1 MKPASKSSA
10 SPAPRPVIVRAVPIE
25 LGQLL
30 KFAGLGG
37 SGGEIKT
44 AIKDGE
50 VLLNGAVE
58 TRRGKKLAVGDK
70 VSLGSETVIVQL
82 A

>member
-1 MKPASKSSA
+1 MKPASASS
-10 SPAPRPVIVRAVPIE
+10 SPRIVKVRAVPIE

-30 KFAGLGG
+30 KFVGLGG

-50 VLLNGAVE
+50 VLLNGEVE
-58 TRRGKKLAVGDK
+58 TRRGKKLVVGDQIT
-70 VSLGSETVIVQL
+70 LGSETVIVAL
-82 A
+82 E

>member
-1 MKPASKSSA
+1 MKPASSST
-10 SPAPRPVIVRAVPIE
+10 PRVVKVRAVPIE

-50 VLLNGAVE
+50 VLLNGTVE

-70 VSLGSETVIVQL
+70 ITLGPETIVVAL
-82 A
+82 E

>member
-1 MKPASKSSA
+1 MK
-10 SPAPRPVIVRAVPIE
+10 SPAPRVVHVRAVPIE

-50 VLLNGAVE
+50 VLLNGEVE

-70 VSLGSETVIVQL
+70 VTFGGQTVIVAL
-82 A
+82 E

>member
-1 MKPASKSSA
+1 MKSASSSSA
-10 SPAPRPVIVRAVPIE
+10 PRIVKVRSVPIE

-50 VLLNGAVE
+50 VLLNGEVE
-58 TRRGKKLAVGDK
+58 TRRGKKLSAGDK
-70 VSLGSETVIVQL
+70 ITFGSETVVVQL
-82 A
+82 E

>member
-1 MKPASKSSA
+1 MKPASPSS
-10 SPAPRPVIVRAVPIE
+10 SPRVVKVRAIPIE

-44 AIKDGE
+44 AIKDGD

-70 VSLGSETVIVQL
+70 VTLGTETIIVQL
-82 A
+82 E

>member
-1 MKPASKSSA
+1 MTSSSSSSA
-10 SPAPRPVIVRAVPIE
+10 PRVVKVRAVPIE

-44 AIKDGE
+44 AIKDGD

-58 TRRGKKLAVGDK
+58 TRRGKKLLVGDK
-70 VSLGSETVIVQL
+70 ITLGAETVIVQL
-82 A
+82 E

>member
-1 MKPASKSSA
+1 MSSPDNFASSA
-10 SPAPRPVIVRAVPIE
+10 PRIVAVRSLPIE

-44 AIKDGE
+44 AIKDGH
-50 VLLNGAVE
+50 VLLNGEVE
-58 TRRGKKLAVGDK
+58 TRRGKKLVAGDK
-70 VSLGSETVIVQL
+70 VTLGDETLLVQS
-82 A
+82 

>member
-1 MKPASKSSA
+1 MSSPDNSA
-10 SPAPRPVIVRAVPIE
+10 SSTPRIVAVRSLPIE

-44 AIKDGE
+44 AIKDGH
-50 VLLNGAVE
+50 VLLNGEVE
-58 TRRGKKLAVGDK
+58 TRRGKKIQAGDR
-70 VSLGSETVIVQL
+70 VTLGSETLLVQS
-82 A
+82 

>member
-1 MKPASKSSA
+1 MSSPDNSAASV
-10 SPAPRPVIVRAVPIE
+10 PRIVAVRSLPIE

-44 AIKDGE
+44 AIKDGH
-50 VLLNGAVE
+50 VLLNGEVE
-58 TRRGKKLAVGDK
+58 TRRGKKIQAGDR
-70 VSLGSETVIVQL
+70 VTLGSETLLVQS
-82 A
+82 

>member
-1 MKPASKSSA
+1 MSLPDNSAAS
-10 SPAPRPVIVRAVPIE
+10 APRIVAVRSLPIE

-44 AIKDGE
+44 AIKDGH
-50 VLLNGAVE
+50 VLLNGEVE

-70 VSLGSETVIVQL
+70 ITLGAETVIVQL
-82 A
+82 E

>member
-37 SGGEIKT
+37 TGGEIKT

-50 VLLNGAVE
+50 VLLNGEVE

-70 VSLGSETVIVQL
+70 VSLGGETVIVAL
-82 A
+82 E

>member
-1 MKPASKSSA
+1 MKPARATSS
-10 SPAPRPVIVRAVPIE
+10 SRTVHVRAVPIE

-50 VLLNGAVE
+50 VRLNGEVE
-58 TRRGKKLAVGDK
+58 TRRGKKLTVGDQIT
-70 VSLGSETVIVQL
+70 LGSETIVVAL
-82 A
+82 E

>member
-1 MKPASKSSA
+1 MKPASASS
-10 SPAPRPVIVRAVPIE
+10 SPRVVKVRAVPIE

-44 AIKDGE
+44 EIKDGN
-50 VLLNGAVE
+50 VRLNGEVE

-70 VSLGSETVIVQL
+70 ITLGPETVIVAL
-82 A
+82 E